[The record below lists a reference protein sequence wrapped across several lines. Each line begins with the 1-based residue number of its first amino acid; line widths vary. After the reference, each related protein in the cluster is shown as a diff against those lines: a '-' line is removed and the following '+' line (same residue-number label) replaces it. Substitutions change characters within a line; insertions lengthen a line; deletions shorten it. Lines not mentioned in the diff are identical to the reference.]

1 MTRDEILTHIH
12 NHPKMHH
19 LMFSIYRHE
28 DYTWA
33 KENGLNVSASLLI
46 DTSSEHEGD
55 LVVSTGAVDRSPGS
69 DFLKTHKK
77 YFHPNELTP
86 EKIDQ
91 IIAEDIPELYKLT
104 MKDITDY
111 LESNKIKSLNKDFE

>member
-1 MTRDEILTHIH
+1 MTEKEILTHIR

-19 LMFSIYRHE
+19 LLASIYEHE

-33 KENGLNVSASLLI
+33 KESGLNASAHLFI
-46 DTSSEHEGD
+46 DNNKHKGE
-55 LVVSTGAVDRSPGS
+55 LVVTTGAGDRSPES

-77 YFHPNELTP
+77 YYKPETLTP

-104 MKDITDY
+104 MKDIVEY
-111 LESNKIKSLNKDFE
+111 LESNKIKSLNEDFE

>member
-19 LMFSIYRHE
+19 LLASIYEHE

-33 KENGLNVSASLLI
+33 KESGLNASACLYI
-46 DTSSEHEGD
+46 DNSEHEGD
-55 LVVSTGAVDRSPGS
+55 LVVTSGAGDRSPDS
-69 DFLKTHKK
+69 DFLTSHNK
-77 YFHPNELTP
+77 YYHPNELTP

-91 IIAEDIPELYKLT
+91 IIAEDHFRTLLLCNSHLV
-104 MKDITDY
+104 MTD
-111 LESNKIKSLNKDFE
+111 SLRTLRILVI

>member
-19 LMFSIYRHE
+19 LMASIYQHE

-33 KENGLNVSASLLI
+33 KESGLNATAYLFI
-46 DTSSEHEGD
+46 ANSEHDGD
-55 LVVSTGAVDRSPGS
+55 LVVTTGAGDISPES
-69 DFLKTHKK
+69 DFLKTHDK
-77 YFHPNELTP
+77 YYNPNELTP

-104 MKDITDY
+104 MKDVTDY
-111 LESNKIKSLNKDFE
+111 LENNKIKSLNEDFE

>member
-1 MTRDEILTHIH
+1 MTRNEILTHIH

-19 LMFSIYRHE
+19 LLASIYQHE

-33 KENGLNVSASLLI
+33 KESGLNASACLFI
-46 DTSSEHEGD
+46 DNNEHNGD
-55 LVVSTGAVDRSPGS
+55 LVVTTGAGDRSPES
-69 DFLKTHKK
+69 DFLKTHNK
-77 YFHPNELTP
+77 YYHPNELTP

-104 MKDITDY
+104 MKDVTDY